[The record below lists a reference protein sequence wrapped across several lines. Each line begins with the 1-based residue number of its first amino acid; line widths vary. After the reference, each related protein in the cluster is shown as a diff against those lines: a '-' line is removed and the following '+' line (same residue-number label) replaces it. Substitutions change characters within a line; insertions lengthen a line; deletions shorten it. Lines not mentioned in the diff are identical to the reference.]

1 MANLKRSIS
10 QDQQRKRLNQAESKP
25 MSDTSSTMPDA
36 QDYQFQLGQLQHKLK
51 WLKVILSISVLIS
64 LISASSLSY
73 LAVDLRMQVEQNT
86 PADTQN
92 LLTTLAKAEAQLTQN
107 QEINR
112 QHESEMTL
120 LLKQLDEGEGQQDK
134 AQIERIKKVL
144 IQQQYDFQDFLA
156 VLAQGMIE
164 LANMV
169 RGTRDWTE
177 TYISGIEKAKEQS
190 KQRIAELKA
199 L

>member
-1 MANLKRSIS
+1 
-10 QDQQRKRLNQAESKP
+10 
-25 MSDTSSTMPDA
+25 MSDNNTSKTEAP
-36 QDYQFQLGQLQHKLK
+36 DYQLQLGQVQHKLK

-73 LAVDLRMQVEQNT
+73 LAIDLRMQVEQNT

-92 LLTTLAKAEAQLTQN
+92 LLVTLAKAEAQLNQN

-112 QHESEMTL
+112 QHENEMKL

-134 AQIERIKKVL
+134 AQIERIKTVL
-144 IQQQYDFQDFLA
+144 IQQQYDFQDFLT

-190 KQRIAELKA
+190 NQRIAELKA